1 MIVDGGLKDMICMQ
15 RKGNEMRKCAKI
27 QSNNESSSEGSIF
40 GEPQIKG
47 LVSAINTVR
56 KGSTGYGFQ

>member
-1 MIVDGGLKDMICMQ
+1 
-15 RKGNEMRKCAKI
+15 MRCVNVRRYS
-27 QSNNESSSEGSIF
+27 QNNESSSEGSIS
-40 GEPQIKG
+40 GEPQVKA